1 LVGAGAVSWNRLRG
15 QDLSIK
21 SYSPSAYSHGIEMPF
36 DRPAQPLPESDIP
49 MTSRTLFEVIW
60 NAICRARR
68 DHITLIAAGV
78 AFFMLL
84 AIFPGLGAALSV
96 YSLFADPGQGGPLL
110 SALPGVLPEQVTQFI
125 AAQIKQVAQRQQ
137 AAQSPFDPAAILGFG
152 MLLWSSNR
160 GMRSIFTALNT
171 IGNKTEGRGIIKLT
185 AISLL
190 FTLGF
195 LLFSVCAAGL
205 ILVLPSVLTAIGLDA
220 VFVTTLRLLR
230 WPVLLLVLGLSLAV
244 IYRFGATQASD
255 NWRDVAPGSVAA
267 AFLWLISSIIFE
279 WVFTT
284 FGSFDRFY
292 GSLSVVIGFM
302 IWVWISVTALL
313 FGAEINA
320 AAYRN
325 TSQRENNS
333 ADAN

>member
-1 LVGAGAVSWNRLRG
+1 M
-15 QDLSIK
+15 K
-21 SYSPSAYSHGIEMPF
+21 SG
-36 DRPAQPLPESDIP
+36 
-49 MTSRTLFEVIW
+49 TSFEVLW
-60 NAICRARR
+60 HAIVRARR
-68 DHITLIAAGV
+68 DHITLIGAGV

-110 SALPGVLPEQVTQFI
+110 SALPAVLPDQVTQFI
-125 AAQIKQVAQRQQ
+125 AGQIKQIAKRQQ
-137 AAQSPFDPAAILGFG
+137 DAQSPFDLATILGFG
-152 MLLWSSNR
+152 LLLWSANR

-171 IGNKTEGRGIIKLT
+171 IGDTTEGRGIIKLT

-205 ILVLPSVLTAIGLDA
+205 ILVLPSVLNAIGLDA
-220 VFVTTLRLLR
+220 VFVVSLRLLR
-230 WPVLLLVLGLSLAV
+230 WPILLLIVGLSLAV

-255 NWRDVAPGSVAA
+255 NWRDVAPGSIAA
-267 AFLWLISSIIFE
+267 AFLWLIASIIFE

-302 IWVWISVTALL
+302 IWVWISVTVVL

-320 AAYRN
+320 AVYRS
-325 TSQRENNS
+325 TSPPAEQSPDPE
-333 ADAN
+333 